1 MVLWRYADGMRLFG
15 VTVAVVIAGCGG
27 ASLEHGATLDFGP
40 VPFGE
45 SRTSSLQVTNRG
57 AATTVTLAL
66 DGADFSLDATELSLA
81 QGETVKVRVHFAP
94 SEIGPRRATLTLR
107 ANERMSTVSLSGVGA
122 GARLSVDTEVIFDP
136 VPLID
141 SEQLRAPTLLRAV
154 SNVGTA
160 GSVLHF
166 EVPPSTSGEVCIGS
180 FNILGGCMPWMPPGS
195 LAAGETTMMPISIRP
210 LTAGVRSWSF
220 TILSDD
226 PVTRAQAVTVRALV
240 EQLEPCRL
248 SGTTSI
254 ELDQGPA
261 PVTVTHLGQGTCLV
275 NSVQLRSSP
284 EAQFVIV
291 EPVTRLPARL
301 ASNMSMT
308 VWVDAVSG
316 TPRSAKGTMHVIP
329 LSGPELVVDIAFKSQ
344 LANCLAVSP
353 SVLDFGTVKQ
363 GCNSSNRSL
372 QLFNSCAVPLTID
385 SVVVSAGAGQA
396 PGSRDCPGVSACP
409 EFILVSGAAGTLPP
423 GSSAFVVVRYRPLDV
438 GADTGA
444 LSVDVRDVGETPIS
458 LAGRGD
464 VGGVQVD
471 SFRDEPL
478 PVVDVLAM
486 VDTSPSFA
494 AKRAGVRA
502 NFEAWLG
509 SNFLRCVDLRWA
521 FAPADGAPDA
531 GVTFALN
538 DAGSAWTSS
547 LEPDFVARALSAFDA
562 LPAGSET
569 EACIGPAAALMQNV
583 APRDGGSFAGLCVT
597 DALEQSAS
605 PMVSLQQLRARSPST
620 TWSAVT
626 GLASSSCSIEAADDG
641 VHAALVQAS
650 NGAREDVCTP
660 SWWNAFTPLGFP
672 TCGARSQY
680 YLTSRPAPGTLEMW
694 VGGSLVPASDWSW
707 DATNNAVSFVAGHVP
722 PPGSTIEARY
732 SPVCVP

>member
-1 MVLWRYADGMRLFG
+1 MWLV
-15 VTVAVVIAGCGG
+15 VAVTGCGG
-27 ASLEHGATLDFGP
+27 VSLEHGAALDFGP

-45 SRTSSLQVTNRG
+45 SRTSSLQVSNRG
-57 AATTVTLAL
+57 PATTVTLAL

-94 SEIGPRRATLTLR
+94 SEIGPRQAMLTLR
-107 ANERMSTVSLSGVGA
+107 AHERVSTVSLSGVGA
-122 GARLSVDTEVIFDP
+122 GSRLSVDTEVIFDP

-141 SEQLRAPTLLRAV
+141 SEQLRAPTLLRRV

-180 FNILGGCMPWMPPGS
+180 FNVLGGCMPWNPPAS

-210 LTAGVRSWSF
+210 LTAGARSWSF

-240 EQLEPCRL
+240 ERLEPCRL
-248 SGTTSI
+248 SGATLL
-254 ELDQGPA
+254 ELDEGPA

-291 EPVTRLPARL
+291 DPLTKLPARL

-308 VWVDAVSG
+308 VWVAPVSR

-363 GCNSSNRSL
+363 GCAAANRSL

-385 SVVVSAGAGQA
+385 SVVVIAGAGQA
-396 PGSRDCPGVSACP
+396 PGTRDCPGVSPCP
-409 EFILVSGAAGTLPP
+409 EFFLVSGTSGTLQP
-423 GSSAFVVVRYRPLDV
+423 GASAFVSVKYRPLDL
-438 GADTGA
+438 GSDTGA
-444 LSVDVRDVGETPIS
+444 LAVSVRDVGPTLIA
-458 LAGRGD
+458 LTGRGD
-464 VGGVQVD
+464 VGGEQVD
-471 SFRDEPL
+471 TFRDEPL
-478 PVVDVLAM
+478 SVVDVLAM

-494 AKRAGVRA
+494 SKRAGVRA

-509 SNFLRCVDLRWA
+509 SNSLRCTDLRWA
-521 FAPADGAPDA
+521 FAPADGAADA
-531 GVTFALN
+531 GVAFALN

-569 EACIGPAAALMQNV
+569 EACIGPAVELMQNV

-597 DALEQSAS
+597 DALEQSTT
-605 PMVSLQQLRARSPST
+605 PMVRLQQLRARTPSM
-620 TWSAVT
+620 TWNAVT
-626 GLASSSCSIEAADDG
+626 GLASSSCSVEAADDG

-650 NGAREDVCTP
+650 NGAREDLCTP
-660 SWWNAFTPLGFP
+660 QWWNAFTPLGFP

-680 YLTSRPAPGTLEMW
+680 YLTTRPTPGSLEVRVNGTLI
-694 VGGSLVPASDWSW
+694 PQTDWSW
-707 DATNNAVSFVAGHVP
+707 DATSNAVSFVAGHAP
-722 PPGSTIEARY
+722 PLGSTIEARY
-732 SPVCVP
+732 SPICVP